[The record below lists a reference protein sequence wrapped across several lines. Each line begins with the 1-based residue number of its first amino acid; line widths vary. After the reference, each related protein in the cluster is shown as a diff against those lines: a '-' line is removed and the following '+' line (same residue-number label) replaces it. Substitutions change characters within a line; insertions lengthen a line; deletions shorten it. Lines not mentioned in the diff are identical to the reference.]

1 MLLIFLFSIVN
12 QKIRTNFINGYRTR
26 QNAKRDIIKGAS
38 GKQIIIMH
46 AASAGEFEQLKP
58 ILRKIDKSK
67 YFVVQTFL
75 SPTIYEAE
83 SNSTLFDTC
92 CYHPLDLPWSALF
105 FLKSFRPNIYLT
117 TRHDIWPHH
126 LVIARMLN
134 IKCYLINANLY
145 QNSKRLN
152 PILKSLNKFV
162 FDKFDKI
169 LTGSDT
175 LKNIF
180 TQLVPENKIIVTGD
194 SRFDQILYRV
204 QNSKSFNQFNEKHK
218 YIIFGSIDDADL
230 KIIKEAIIKF
240 DNPCKYI
247 IVPHEVNKSFINK
260 IESMLNDININN
272 ICLTKMTN
280 HSIDD
285 YKCVIVDTVGNLLD
299 LYKYADIAYVG
310 SGFTH
315 GVHSVI
321 EPLAQNCIVCY
332 GPKIDILDEAVE
344 ITNLQIGTVINN
356 SNELLTIF
364 QLIENHELIVCK
376 QQSGLDYINN
386 KGISTKK
393 ILNHLYGE

>member
-1 MLLIFLFSIVN
+1 VILLIFILSIVN
-12 QKIRTNFINGYRTR
+12 RKIRTNFINGYRTR
-26 QNAKRDIIKGAS
+26 QHAKRDIRQGAS

-58 ILRKIDKSK
+58 ILRAIDKNK
-67 YFVVQTFL
+67 YFIVQTFL
-75 SPTIYEAE
+75 SPTIYKAE

-105 FLKSFRPNIYLT
+105 FLSSFKPSIYLT

-145 QNSKRLN
+145 QNSRRLN
-152 PILKSLNKFV
+152 PIFKSLNKFV
-162 FDKFDKI
+162 FNKFDKI
-169 LTGSDT
+169 LTGSDS

-194 SRFDQILYRV
+194 SRFDQIIYRT
-204 QNSKSFNQFNEKHK
+204 QNPKSFDQFNEKHK
-218 YIIFGSIDDADL
+218 YIIFGSIDDDDL
-230 KIIKEAIIKF
+230 KIIKETIIKF

-260 IESMLNDININN
+260 IESVLNDININN

-285 YKCVIVDTVGNLLD
+285 YKCIIVDTVGNLLD

-310 SGFTH
+310 AGFTH
-315 GVHSVI
+315 GVHSII

-332 GPKIDILDEAVE
+332 GPKIDILDEAIE
-344 ITNLQIGTVINN
+344 ITDLKIGSVINN
-356 SNELLTIF
+356 ANELLNIF
-364 QLIENHELIVCK
+364 KLIENEEFVAEK
-376 QQSGLDYINN
+376 QNEGLDYIKRRGTSSN
-386 KGISTKK
+386 K
-393 ILNHLYGE
+393 ILNHI